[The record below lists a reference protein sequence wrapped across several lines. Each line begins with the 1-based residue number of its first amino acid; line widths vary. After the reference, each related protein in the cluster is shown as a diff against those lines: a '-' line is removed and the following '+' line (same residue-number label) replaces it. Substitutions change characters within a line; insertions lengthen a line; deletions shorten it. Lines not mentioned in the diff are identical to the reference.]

1 MTVTA
6 IQVSVVVTVAE
17 RPEPLA
23 EFIAEYAAAVQHAG
37 YVAEFVVVAD
47 PGYRELLGSLAGLA
61 ENGGSIRMFEAAQTI
76 GETGL
81 LRAAL
86 PFCRGEIIVILPAYR
101 RVMAAG
107 IAPLIDCVR
116 DGAAMAT
123 ARRVSPSDSWR
134 NRLRRRAF
142 NLLGRQLIG
151 GEFLDLSSGVRA
163 VRLDALRELP
173 VYGDFLR
180 FLPAFARR
188 DGFRVEEVTVPQH
201 VDDLR
206 PRTYSLGIYLRRLI
220 DLMAVFF
227 LVRFREKPLRFFG
240 LIGAALAGAGL
251 LILASL
257 LVTRLGGEPIGDRP
271 LLVLGV
277 LLLVLGVQ
285 GVALGLV
292 GEIIVFAGSR
302 QRKPY
307 RLTSV
312 ALARATSVVPV
323 MPSHEP
329 ASVDVQ

>member
-1 MTVTA
+1 MNVTTVH
-6 IQVSVVVTVAE
+6 VSLVITVAE
-17 RPEPLA
+17 RPEPLV
-23 EFIAEYAAAVQHAG
+23 EFIAEYAAAIQQAG

-47 PGYRELLGSLAGLA
+47 PGYRNLLGVLDGFA
-61 ENGGSIRMFEAAQTI
+61 ESAYSVRVFEAAQTI

-86 PFCRGEIIVILPAYR
+86 PFCHGDIIVILPGYR
-101 RVMAAG
+101 RVMASG
-107 IAPLIDCVR
+107 IAPLIDRVR

-123 ARRVSPSDSWR
+123 ARRVSPSESWQ
-134 NRLRRRAF
+134 NRLRRGAF

-151 GEFLDLSSGVRA
+151 GAFFDLSSGVRA

-201 VDDLR
+201 PDDLR
-206 PRTYSLGIYLRRLI
+206 PRTYSPGIYVRRLI
-220 DLMAVFF
+220 DLLAVFF

-240 LIGAALAGAGL
+240 LIGASLSGVGL

-257 LVTRLGGEPIGDRP
+257 LVSRLGGQPIGDRP

-307 RLTSV
+307 RLTSM
-312 ALARATSVVPV
+312 ALAPAASVVPV
-323 MPSHEP
+323 TPLPEP
-329 ASVDVQ
+329 ASLAVQ